1 MRTLLVSGQIYALS
15 ERFATA
21 LLIEDG
27 VIAWIGSDAGAEVHM
42 ADVDEWMDLGGD
54 LLTPGFVHL
63 NETRPPA
70 GRGFVFG
77 ARPSVPVADQWSA
90 REWDAAAD
98 MSLGVVPRD
107 PCRLRSRITTGAPT
121 ALVPA
126 PEDAGGWSTIRAAVH
141 GVAPEE
147 RISARAAF
155 SALTRGAWRLL
166 GHPDRGVI
174 AVGAEATFV
183 QWAAGELIVETPDE
197 RISNWSTDPRAAT
210 PGLPPLGPDDPL
222 PDWRCVWRRG
232 APE

>member
-1 MRTLLVSGQIYALS
+1 MYALS

-27 VIAWIGSDAGAEVHM
+27 VIAWIGSDAGAQVHM
-42 ADVDEWMDLGGD
+42 ADVDESVDLGGD
-54 LLTPGFVHL
+54 LLAPGFVHL
-63 NETRPPA
+63 NHPRPDA
-70 GRGFVFG
+70 RHGFVFA
-77 ARPSVPVADQWSA
+77 ARSAIPVADRWSA
-90 REWDAAAD
+90 REWDAAANL
-98 MSLGVVPRD
+98 SLGVVPRD
-107 PCRLRSRITTGAPT
+107 PCRLRSRIAAGVPT

-126 PEDAGGWSTIRAAVH
+126 VDDPSGWSTIRAAVH
-141 GVAPEE
+141 GISPDE
-147 RISARAAF
+147 RITARAAF

-183 QWAAGELIVETPDE
+183 QWAVEDLVVETPDE

-210 PGLPPLGPDDPL
+210 PGLPPLGPDDRL
-222 PDWRCVWRRG
+222 PQVRCIWRGG